1 MKPIFI
7 CAALLASVA
16 SALAQQ
22 TEVTG
27 PTEQSQAASS
37 RSSDVSVDYYSATG
51 RLLGSVITIGGTTYF
66 AGPDGAPLGT
76 STTIDG
82 RKVYRRY

>member
-1 MKPIFI
+1 MKPLFV

-16 SALAQQ
+16 STHAQP
-22 TEVTG
+22 TEFSG

-37 RSSDVSVDYYSATG
+37 RSEVSVDYYSATG